1 MDQVRCLEAF
11 VLVAETASF
20 AAAARRLGV
29 AKSVVSMRVQ
39 QLEEWIE
46 APLFH
51 RTTRAVRLTQ
61 LGAAFQPE
69 CAELLASTARM
80 FDRMR
85 EMKGSARGALR
96 IHVLPGYAFG
106 LYDRHLRAF
115 CAKHPEIE
123 LEVVVS
129 DAVIDPA
136 REGFDCTIQI
146 FEPVS
151 DNLVQRKLFAWRPVF
166 CASPAYAARHGLPRS
181 PEDLTEHRIGLYSR
195 YPRTHAWEFRR
206 GKTAKT
212 VALTAA
218 LRSTSVQLLRDFARA
233 GDGIAAL
240 PTLIAADDL
249 TRGELVP
256 VLRTYALPAF
266 WLSAVYPSAAASMLR
281 LKLFLAELSGE
292 KGLPPWDR
300 ELVGKGLVTV
310 FR

>member
-20 AAAARRLGV
+20 AAAAKRLGV

-39 QLEEWIE
+39 QLEEWIS

-51 RTTRAVRLTQ
+51 RTTRTVKLTQ
-61 LGAAFQPE
+61 LGRTFQPE
-69 CAELLASTARM
+69 CTELLAQTARM

-85 EMKGSARGALR
+85 EMKGSAAGPLR

-115 CAKHPEIE
+115 CAKHPEVE

-129 DAVIDPA
+129 DAIIDPV
-136 REGFDCTIQI
+136 REGFDCAIQI

-151 DNLVQRKLFAWRPVF
+151 EALVAKKLWPWRPVF
-166 CASPAYAARHGLPRS
+166 CAAKSYAKALPKT
-181 PEDLTEHRIGLYSR
+181 PEDLAEHRVALYSR

-206 GKTAKT
+206 GKTATT
-212 VALTAA
+212 VALAAA

-249 TRGELVP
+249 ASGELVP
-256 VLRTYALPAF
+256 VLRQWALPAF
-266 WLSAVYPSAAASMLR
+266 WLSAVYPAQATSMLR
-281 LKLFLAELSGE
+281 LKLFLAELAGE
-292 KGLPPWDR
+292 RGLAPWDR
-300 ELVGKGLVTV
+300 ELVSRGLIAVT
-310 FR
+310 R